1 MAYYAQTAWRQKS
14 IPSPVGREGQGPP
27 LGHDQAPE
35 GTKEERIKLNYT
47 TRYIMIYPIGRQ
59 NFENLR
65 NEGFVYVDK
74 TALIYKL
81 VKEGSVYFLSRP
93 RRFGKSLL
101 LSTLEAYFC
110 GKKELFKGLAIEQL
124 EKDWHTY
131 PVLHLDLNAEKYE
144 NIKELENILDTYLRE
159 WENKYNS
166 IETGNTSL
174 AQRFRAVIRA
184 AKEKTGRGVAVLI
197 DEYDKPIL
205 QAIGNPSL
213 QEQFR
218 NTLKA
223 FYGVLKSADAD
234 LKFALLTGVTKFSK
248 VSVFSD
254 LNNLKDIS
262 MSPRFH
268 NICGIT
274 EEELHTVF
282 DEEIGELAAANNQTK
297 EEAYAQ
303 LRTNYDG
310 YHFSYNTDGIY
321 NPFSILW
328 TLSERRYGSYWFS
341 TGTPT
346 YLVEL
351 IKKTNF
357 NIEELSGYEASEEQM
372 NSIHID
378 DIDPIPVL
386 YQSGYLT
393 IKDFDGRFG
402 MYTLDYPNEE
412 VKSGFVNFLLPFYT
426 KLQTTQTTAII
437 SKFVKSVERGKAD
450 DFMRQLQ
457 SLMAGTPYELI
468 RDLENHYQNVV
479 YIITK
484 LMGLY
489 VQAEYRTSNGR
500 IDILIGTND
509 YIYIIELKF
518 NGTAQQAIEQINEK
532 NYSLPFATD
541 GRKIIEIG
549 ANVSKETRSIEEW
562 IIIE

>member
-1 MAYYAQTAWRQKS
+1 
-14 IPSPVGREGQGPP
+14 
-27 LGHDQAPE
+27 
-35 GTKEERIKLNYT
+35 
-47 TRYIMIYPIGRQ
+47 MIYPIGRQ

-101 LSTLEAYFC
+101 LSTLEAYFT

-124 EKDWHTY
+124 EKDWFEY
-131 PVLHLDLNAEKYE
+131 PVLHMDLNAEKY
-144 NIKELENILDTYLRE
+144 NSIGELENIISTYLRE
-159 WENKYNS
+159 WEEKYDS
-166 IETGNTSL
+166 KEADNTSL
-174 AQRFRAVIRA
+174 SLRFRAVIRA

-351 IKKTNF
+351 IKKSNF

-393 IKDFDGRFG
+393 IKDFDEEFRL
-402 MYTLDYPNEE
+402 YTLNYPNEE

-426 KLQTTQTTAII
+426 KVQASQTSTIV
-437 SKFVKSVERGKAD
+437 SKFVTSVRKGKAD

-468 RDLENHYQNVV
+468 KDLENHYQNVI

-509 YIYIIELKF
+509 YVYIIELKF
-518 NGTAQQAIEQINEK
+518 NATAQEAMEQIEEK
-532 NYSLPFATD
+532 DYSLPFATD
-541 GRKIIEIG
+541 GRQIIKIG
-549 ANVSKETRSIEEW
+549 ANVSKETRNIEEW
-562 IIIE
+562 TIKQ

>member
-1 MAYYAQTAWRQKS
+1 
-14 IPSPVGREGQGPP
+14 
-27 LGHDQAPE
+27 
-35 GTKEERIKLNYT
+35 
-47 TRYIMIYPIGRQ
+47 MIYPIGKQ
-59 NFENLR
+59 NFEKLR
-65 NEGFVYVDK
+65 NEGCVYVDK
-74 TALIYKL
+74 TAIIYKL
-81 VKEGSVYFLSRP
+81 VKEGSAYFLSRP

-101 LSTLEAYFC
+101 LSTLEAYFT

-124 EKDWHTY
+124 EKEWHTY

-234 LKFALLTGVTKFSK
+234 LKFALLTGVTKFGK
-248 VSVFSD
+248 VSIFSD
-254 LNNLKDIS
+254 LNNLNDIS
-262 MSPRFH
+262 MDTAYH

-274 EEELHTVF
+274 DEELHTVF
-282 DEEIGELAAANNQTK
+282 DKEIEQLAGNNDQTK
-297 EEAYAQ
+297 EEAYTT
-303 LRTNYDG
+303 LKREYDG
-310 YHFSYNTDGIY
+310 YHFDRRKASGIY
-321 NPFSILW
+321 NPFSVLN
-328 TLSERRYGSYWFS
+328 TLSKKEYGNYWFN

-351 IKKTNF
+351 IKKSDF
-357 NIEELSGYEASEEQM
+357 NVEELSGYIASEDQL
-372 NSIHID
+372 NSIHVN

-393 IKDFDGRFG
+393 VAGYDKEFELF
-402 MYTLDYPNEE
+402 TLDYPNEE
-412 VKSGFVNFLLPFYT
+412 VKAGFINFLLPFYSRV
-426 KLQTTQTTAII
+426 KEKQAQAII
-437 SKFVKSVERGKAD
+437 SKFVTSVRKGKAD

-468 RDLENHYQNVV
+468 KDLENHYQNVV

-518 NGTAQQAIEQINEK
+518 NATAQEAMEQIENK
-532 NYSLPFATD
+532 DYALPFATD
-541 GRKIIEIG
+541 GRQIIKIG
-549 ANVSKETRSIEEW
+549 ANVSKETRNIEEW
-562 IIIE
+562 TIKQ

>member
-1 MAYYAQTAWRQKS
+1 
-14 IPSPVGREGQGPP
+14 
-27 LGHDQAPE
+27 
-35 GTKEERIKLNYT
+35 
-47 TRYIMIYPIGRQ
+47 MIYPIGRQ

-124 EKDWHTY
+124 EKDWHTH

-174 AQRFRAVIRA
+174 AQRFRAVIRS

-282 DEEIGELAAANNQTK
+282 DEEIGELATANNQTK

-351 IKKTNF
+351 IKKANF

-426 KLQTTQTTAII
+426 KLQTTQTTTII
-437 SKFVKSVERGKAD
+437 SKFVTSVERGKAD

-468 RDLENHYQNVV
+468 KDLENHYQNVI

-509 YIYIIELKF
+509 YVYIIELKF
-518 NGTAQQAIEQINEK
+518 NATAQEAMEQIEEK
-532 NYSLPFATD
+532 DYSLPFATD
-541 GRKIIEIG
+541 GRQIIKIG
-549 ANVSKETRSIEEW
+549 ANVSKETRNIEEW
-562 IIIE
+562 IIKQ

>member
-1 MAYYAQTAWRQKS
+1 
-14 IPSPVGREGQGPP
+14 
-27 LGHDQAPE
+27 
-35 GTKEERIKLNYT
+35 
-47 TRYIMIYPIGRQ
+47 MIYPIGRQ

-131 PVLHLDLNAEKYE
+131 PVMHLDLNAKKFDKKEDLYDILNAQLHYYE
-144 NIKELENILDTYLRE
+144 ELYGYNAVDTSVE
-159 WENKYNS
+159 
-166 IETGNTSL
+166 G
-174 AQRFRAVIRA
+174 RFRAVIRA
-184 AKEKTGRGVAVLI
+184 AKEKTGRGVVVLI

-282 DEEIGELAAANNQTK
+282 DEEIGELAAANKQTK

-393 IKDFDGRFG
+393 IKDFDERFG

-426 KLQTTQTTAII
+426 KQQTTQTTAII

-468 RDLENHYQNVV
+468 KDLENHYQNVI

-509 YIYIIELKF
+509 YVYIIELKF
-518 NGTAQQAIEQINEK
+518 NATAQEAMEQIENK
-532 NYSLPFATD
+532 DYALPFATD
-541 GRKIIEIG
+541 GRQIIKIG
-549 ANVSKETRSIEEW
+549 ANVSKETRNIEEW
-562 IIIE
+562 TIKQ